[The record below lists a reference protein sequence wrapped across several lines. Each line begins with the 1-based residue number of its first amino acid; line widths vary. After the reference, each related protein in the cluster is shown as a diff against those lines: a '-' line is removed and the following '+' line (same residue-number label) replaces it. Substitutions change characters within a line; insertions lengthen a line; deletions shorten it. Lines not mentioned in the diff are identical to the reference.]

1 MSGRPGLGTHPST
14 SDDFSRLPRSF
25 KSGHLSVLSQVSLT
39 VCLTPPL
46 SVSACARCLQPD
58 IPDAAWPASPSSR
71 DHSDP
76 APPATAR
83 MRLSL
88 STSAAALLLPL
99 LAASGA
105 RAAAVE
111 PRTVSYD
118 GYKVFRLAVG
128 DQVDRVRAI
137 VSDLS
142 LATWKGAPRSNAM
155 ADIVV
160 APDQLDQFR
169 ARTAGLDMITMHE
182 DLGAAIADESSF
194 GLYAA
199 GSANSTWFQSYHS
212 YAEHQ
217 QWLIDVQAA
226 FPKNTALVSAGKSLE
241 GRDLAG
247 IHIFGNA
254 GKGAKPA
261 VVFHGTVHAREW
273 VGTMTVEYLAWTL
286 ASGYGSGETTAFVN
300 KYDFYIFPIVNPD
313 GFSYTQTN
321 DRLWR
326 KNRQPT
332 GGSSCRGHDINR
344 NWDFKW
350 DVRGGASTN
359 PCAEDFKGA
368 APADAPETRALASWL
383 GATKKAQGLK
393 LFIDFHAYSQLFMT
407 PYGWSCTEQPERGTE
422 MVALAKGA
430 VAAIQKVHGTVY
442 EAGPICTTIYQATGS
457 SVDYVN
463 DVVKADYTF
472 TEELRDTGNFGF
484 LLPAS
489 QIVPTA
495 EETFAGVRYLL
506 QNMK

>member
-1 MSGRPGLGTHPST
+1 
-14 SDDFSRLPRSF
+14 
-25 KSGHLSVLSQVSLT
+25 
-39 VCLTPPL
+39 
-46 SVSACARCLQPD
+46 
-58 IPDAAWPASPSSR
+58 
-71 DHSDP
+71 
-76 APPATAR
+76 
-83 MRLSL
+83 MRLLL
-88 STSAAALLLPL
+88 STLAL
-99 LAASGA
+99 LAATGA
-105 RAAAVE
+105 RGAVVE
-111 PRTVSYD
+111 PRTVSYN

-128 DQVDRVRAI
+128 DQVDRVNAL

-160 APDQLDQFR
+160 APGQLDQFR

-182 DLGAAIADESSF
+182 DLGAAIAEESSF

-199 GSANSTWFQSYHS
+199 GSANSTWFQSYHA

-217 QWLIDVQAA
+217 QWLKDVQAA

-247 IHIFGNA
+247 IHIFGSA

-273 VGTMTVEYLAWTL
+273 VSAMTVEYLAWTL
-286 ASGYGSGETTAFVN
+286 ASGYGSSGEITAFVD
-300 KYDFYIFPIVNPD
+300 KYDFYVFPIVNPD
-313 GFSYTQTN
+313 GFSYSQTN

-350 DVRGGASTN
+350 NVRGGASTN

-383 GATKKAQGLK
+383 GSVKQAQGLK
-393 LFIDFHAYSQLFMT
+393 LFIDFHSYSQLFMT

-422 MVALAKGA
+422 LVALAKGA

-472 TEELRDTGNFGF
+472 TEELRDTGNYGF